1 MGRNDD
7 SDIKIF
13 TPSKKAGDGIEL
25 VELVEMMEKQ
35 RSNGNTEKAV
45 ELGKN
50 LAALTSV
57 AFEDV
62 FVGTGLTARELSNA
76 SLYQLR
82 ALMVFSAQYS
92 LCRFLEQAVLST
104 EAVNSLYN
112 EIRKL
117 SEGFYANVTDGSSFT
132 FYFLAV
138 RRKREVEKQ
147 IGDSFAMLC
156 DKEKD
161 ARYAVLGTN
170 TFNVVQKLVFESIE
184 KAQFEI

>member
-13 TPSKKAGDGIEL
+13 TPSKKSGDGVEL
-25 VELVEMMEKQ
+25 VELVEMMEKY

-45 ELGKN
+45 ALGKH
-50 LAALTSV
+50 LADLTSAV
-57 AFEDV
+57 FADVFED
-62 FVGTGLTARELSNA
+62 TGLTAQALSSG

-92 LCRFLEQAVLST
+92 LCRFLEHAVLST

-138 RRKREVEKQ
+138 RRKRDVEKK
-147 IGDSFAMLC
+147 IGESFAMLC

-161 ARYAVLGTN
+161 ERYSALGTN
-170 TFNVVQKLVFESIE
+170 TFKVVQRLVFESIE
-184 KAQFEI
+184 KAEFEQ